1 MSLRVLAVDD
11 DPTTCE
17 IRTALE
23 PKGFVVHTADD
34 GADAID
40 LLDAMSPDVIFAG
53 INLPRM
59 GGIGF
64 IDAVRGRQDHR
75 KTPILVMTAETETD
89 LKLQAR
95 EAGATGWIAK
105 PLEPAKLLQALQMVA
120 G

>member
-11 DPTTCE
+11 DSTTCD

-40 LLDAMSPDVIFAG
+40 LLNDVSPDVIFAG

-59 GGIGF
+59 DGIGF
-64 IDAVRGRQDHR
+64 IDAVRKSRGHG
-75 KTPILVMTAETETD
+75 KTPILVMMTGTEPE
-89 LKLQAR
+89 LKLRAR

-105 PLEPAKLLQALQMVA
+105 PLEPAKLIQALHMVA